1 MEKSYK
7 RSRAMYIIEAGLE
20 YLISILFAESFLPRL
35 TGANGINLSD
45 PVRAIISAV
54 ISLGCVFQ
62 LIAMLFRR
70 GRAKPLVLTLS
81 IANQLLFMLLYII
94 PVFNVSGGAKKVIFI
109 VGILSAYLLYYIAHP
124 QKINWFMSLID
135 DKQRGKFT
143 AKKEIIS
150 LVMGIVFSFV
160 MGAIV
165 DALQE
170 KGNHTGAFIVIA
182 ITVFVL
188 MIFHTLTMLLS
199 VEKEQPQKS
208 EGVAREFF
216 STFKNKGV
224 IMVSVVFV
232 LWNIASCSSKPFY
245 GSYMENASEL
255 NFAATYLA
263 LLSAV
268 SAVSRIVASVIFGIM
283 ADKKSFA
290 KTITV
295 AFVIAALSFLCIVFA
310 TPENGKVTFML
321 HYILYGASMGGI
333 NSALINL
340 CYDYAPPRQRVGAL
354 AVTQAISGVVGF
366 LTTTLVAVLVDKIQA
381 NGNVFFGIKI
391 YAQQVVS
398 VIGVVCALLAM
409 LYVLIFFIIKKKLT
423 RANDA
428 PDIKDGAEAT
438 KTSKISQ

>member
-1 MEKSYK
+1 MEKAYK
-7 RSRAMYIIEAGLE
+7 RSRVMYIIEAGLE
-20 YLISILFAESFLPRL
+20 YLVSILFAESFLPRL
-35 TGANGINLSD
+35 TGANGLNLSD
-45 PVRAIISAV
+45 PVRAVISAV

-81 IANQLLFMLLYII
+81 VANQLLFMLLYII
-94 PVFNVSGGAKKVIFI
+94 PVFNFGAGAKKVIFI
-109 VGILSAYLLYYIAHP
+109 VGILAAYLIYYVAHP

-165 DALQE
+165 DAFQE
-170 KGNHTGAFIVIA
+170 NGNHTGAFIVIA
-182 ITVFVL
+182 VTVFVL
-188 MIFHTLTMLLS
+188 MIFHTLTMILS
-199 VEKEQPQKS
+199 VEKEQPKS
-208 EGVAREFF
+208 RENVGKEFF

-245 GSYMENASEL
+245 GSYMENETEL
-255 NFAATYLA
+255 GFAATFLA
-263 LLSAV
+263 VLSAV

-290 KTITV
+290 KTITI
-295 AFVIAALSFLCIVFA
+295 AFVVAGLSFLCVAFA
-310 TPENGKVTFML
+310 TPENGKVMFML
-321 HYILYGASMGGI
+321 HYILYGIAMGGI

-340 CYDYAPPRQRVGAL
+340 CYDYAPPSKRVGAL
-354 AVTQAISGVVGF
+354 AVTQALSGVVGF
-366 LTTTLVAVLVDKIQA
+366 TTTTIVALLVKKIQE
-381 NGNVFFGIKI
+381 NGNEFFGASI

-398 VIGVVCALLAM
+398 IIGVCFSLLAM
-409 LYVLIFFIIKKKLT
+409 LYVLIFFIVKKKISRQGEESNGKNT
-423 RANDA
+423 N
-428 PDIKDGAEAT
+428 EAQIAA
-438 KTSKISQ
+438 K

>member
-1 MEKSYK
+1 MEKAYK
-7 RSRAMYIIEAGLE
+7 RSRVMYVIEAGLE
-20 YLISILFAESFLPRL
+20 YLISILFAEAFLPRL
-35 TGANGINLSD
+35 TGENGLNLSD
-45 PVRAIISAV
+45 PVRTVVSGV

-81 IANQLLFMLLYII
+81 IANQLLFMCLYII
-94 PVFNVSGGAKKVIFI
+94 PVFNVGAGAKKVIFI
-109 VGILSAYLLYYIAHP
+109 VGILTAYLIYYIAHP

-135 DKQRGKFT
+135 DNKRGKFT

-165 DALQE
+165 DSLQE
-170 KGNHTGAFIVIA
+170 KGNHTGAFIAIA

-199 VEKEQPQKS
+199 VEKEQPKPK
-208 EGVAREFF
+208 ENAGKEIF

-232 LWNIASCSSKPFY
+232 LWNIASCSTKHTY
-245 GSYMENASEL
+245 GTYMENASEL
-255 NFAATYLA
+255 NFAATYIA
-263 LLSAV
+263 VLSAV
-268 SAVSRIVASVIFGIM
+268 SAVSRIIASVIFGIM
-283 ADKKSFA
+283 SDKKSFA

-295 AFVIAALSFLCIVFA
+295 AFVIAALSFVCVVFA
-310 TPENGKVTFML
+310 TPENGKVMFML
-321 HYILYGASMGGI
+321 HYILYGISMGGI

-340 CYDYAPPRQRVGAL
+340 CYDYAPASKRVGAL
-354 AVTQAISGVVGF
+354 AVTQALSGVVGF
-366 LTTTLVAVLVDKIQA
+366 ITTFFASRLVGKIQA
-381 NGNVFFGIKI
+381 NGNSFLGMNV

-398 VIGVVCALLAM
+398 VIGVVFALLAM
-409 LYVLIFFIIKKKLT
+409 LYVLIFFIIKKKIT
-423 RANDA
+423 RQ
-428 PDIKDGAEAT
+428 GE
-438 KTSKISQ
+438 

>member
-1 MEKSYK
+1 
-7 RSRAMYIIEAGLE
+7 
-20 YLISILFAESFLPRL
+20 
-35 TGANGINLSD
+35 
-45 PVRAIISAV
+45 
-54 ISLGCVFQ
+54 
-62 LIAMLFRR
+62 
-70 GRAKPLVLTLS
+70 
-81 IANQLLFMLLYII
+81 
-94 PVFNVSGGAKKVIFI
+94 
-109 VGILSAYLLYYIAHP
+109 
-124 QKINWFMSLID
+124 
-135 DKQRGKFT
+135 
-143 AKKEIIS
+143 
-150 LVMGIVFSFV
+150 
-160 MGAIV
+160 
-165 DALQE
+165 
-170 KGNHTGAFIVIA
+170 
-182 ITVFVL
+182 
-188 MIFHTLTMLLS
+188 
-199 VEKEQPQKS
+199 
-208 EGVAREFF
+208 
-216 STFKNKGV
+216 
-224 IMVSVVFV
+224 MVSVVFV

-366 LTTTLVAVLVDKIQA
+366 TTTTLVALLVDKIQA

-428 PDIKDGAEAT
+428 PDIKDGTEAT